1 MCSILVFLN
10 DGRYFLGLAMGT
22 AIGGVL
28 WVCGVCVWGVAERGT
43 WSVWCVFVFL
53 FYFCN
58 CGILVLYT
66 YTWLVV
72 EGGVRLTR

>member
-10 DGRYFLGLAMGT
+10 DGRYFLGLAMGI

-28 WVCGVCVWGVAERGT
+28 WVCACVWGGGGGSGDLVG
-43 WSVWCVFVFL
+43 VVFLFFL

-58 CGILVLYT
+58 CGAYKLA